1 MQWRESGAL
10 SRTAASDR
18 PLQQQLLGL
27 GDRLGGVEALGAD
40 VRAVHDRVAA
50 IEAERILKLVEPLAR
65 IFVASYVK
73 VTERRAPEFG
83 AVNLTKREVE
93 CLRWAAAGKTNDEI
107 ATIGS
112 VLEKF
117 DAQKTILSSVINH
130 NPEIETLLAKKTKF
144 HKLSHLSKLPFTTPV
159 GKPET
164 IGADRL
170 ALCAAAV
177 YFFPKQHNL
186 VIGMGSCITY
196 NFINADHE
204 FLGGGISP
212 GMEMRMKALN
222 QFTAKLP
229 IVKPDGNVPLVGYD
243 TVTNILSGVVIGMAK
258 EIDGFIDVF
267 KERYGNFNVHLTG
280 GDLVYLAPH
289 LKNQIFADPELIF
302 KGLYAISEVNNQ

>member
-1 MQWRESGAL
+1 MNTLCFDFGNTRL
-10 SRTAASDR
+10 KV
-18 PLQQQLLGL
+18 GL
-27 GDRLGGVEALGAD
+27 FQNAKLAEVI
-40 VRAVHDRVAA
+40 V
-50 IEAERILKLVEPLAR
+50 IE
-65 IFVASYVK
+65 
-73 VTERRAPEFG
+73 
-83 AVNLTKREVE
+83 
-93 CLRWAAAGKTNDEI
+93 NDEI

-112 VLEKF
+112 ILEKY

-130 NPEIETLLAKKTKF
+130 DPEIETLLAKKTKF
-144 HKLSHLSKLPFTTPV
+144 HKLNHLSNLPFTTPV
-159 GKPET
+159 GKPDT

-170 ALCAAAV
+170 ALAAAAV

-212 GMEMRMKALN
+212 GMEMRMRSLN

-243 TVTNILSGVVIGMAK
+243 TATNILSGVVMGMAK
-258 EIDGFIDVF
+258 EIDGFIDVY
-267 KERYGNFNVHLTG
+267 KARYGNFNVHLTG

>member
-1 MQWRESGAL
+1 MNTLCFDFGNTR
-10 SRTAASDR
+10 
-18 PLQQQLLGL
+18 
-27 GDRLGGVEALGAD
+27 
-40 VRAVHDRVAA
+40 
-50 IEAERILKLVEPLAR
+50 LKLALFQNAKLAEVIVIENSSVET
-65 IFVASYVK
+65 I
-73 VTERRAPEFG
+73 
-83 AVNLTKREVE
+83 NLFLK
-93 CLRWAAAGKTNDEI
+93 
-107 ATIGS
+107 
-112 VLEKF
+112 KF
-117 DAQKTILSSVINH
+117 EPQKTILSSVIDH
-130 NPEIETLLAKKTKF
+130 DPEIESLLSSKTKF
-144 HKLSHLSKLPFTTPV
+144 HKLNHLSKLPFTTAV

-170 ALCAAAV
+170 ALSAAAV

-196 NFINADHE
+196 NFINAEHV

-229 IVKPDGNVPLVGYD
+229 IVKPDGNVPLIGYD
-243 TVTNILSGVVIGMAK
+243 TVSNILSGVVIGIAN
-258 EIDGFIDVF
+258 EIDGFINAY
-267 KERYGNFNVHLTG
+267 KEKLSNFNVHLTG